1 MTAPATIPVK
11 RLSAVDRPA
20 LVAHFVK
27 LADEDRR
34 LRFGTARTDDSLA
47 EYVESLDFDR
57 DAVFGVFDDDLRLAG
72 VAHVAVSPEF
82 AELGV
87 SVLPAARQHGIGTAL
102 FERANLFAR
111 THYIRTMFT
120 HCLTENRTMMR
131 IASKAGMVIVTEAG
145 EADARL
151 ELPPAGLTS
160 ITREMMADRVA
171 LLDYA
176 MKAQLTAARR
186 LAASLR
192 GEDAEKD

>member
-1 MTAPATIPVK
+1 MTHPAAIPVK
-11 RLSAVDRPA
+11 RLSGADRPA
-20 LVAHFVK
+20 LVSHF
-27 LADEDRR
+27 LQFDEEDRR
-34 LRFGTARTDDSLA
+34 LRFGSARGDDSLR

-57 DAVFGVFDDDLRLAG
+57 DAVFGVFDDELALAG
-72 VAHVAVSPEF
+72 VAHVAVSPDS

-87 SVLPAARQHGIGTAL
+87 SVLPGARKRGIGTAL

-120 HCLTENRTMMR
+120 HCLTENRSMMR
-131 IASKAGMVIVTEAG
+131 LARKAGMVIVTEAG

-151 ELPPAGLTS
+151 ELRPAGMTT

-176 MKAQLTAARR
+176 MKAQLTASRR

-192 GEDAEKD
+192 GEPRED

>member
-1 MTAPATIPVK
+1 VTVPVK
-11 RLSAVDRPA
+11 RLSSGDRPA
-20 LVAHFVK
+20 LAAHF
-27 LADEDRR
+27 LQLDDADRR
-34 LRFGTARTDDSLA
+34 LRFGSARSDDSLR

-57 DAVFGVFDDDLRLAG
+57 DAVFGAFDNELALAG
-72 VAHVAVSPEF
+72 VAHVAVSPDS

-87 SVLPAARQHGIGTAL
+87 SVLPAARERGIGTAL

-120 HCLTENRTMMR
+120 HCLTENRSMMR
-131 IASKAGMVIVTEAG
+131 LARKAGMVIVTEAG

-151 ELPPAGLTS
+151 ELRPAGMTT

-176 MKAQLTAARR
+176 MKSQLTAARR
-186 LAASLR
+186 LAATWG
-192 GEDAEKD
+192 GEGEQG

>member
-1 MTAPATIPVK
+1 VTVPVK
-11 RLSAVDRPA
+11 RLSGADRPA
-20 LVAHFVK
+20 LAAHFIR
-27 LADEDRR
+27 LDDEDRR
-34 LRFGTARTDDSLA
+34 LRFGTARSDDSLR
-47 EYVESLDFDR
+47 EYVDSLDFDR
-57 DAVFGVFDDDLRLAG
+57 DAVFGVFDDELALAA
-72 VAHVAVSPEF
+72 VAHVSVSPES

-87 SVLPAARQHGIGTAL
+87 SVLPAARKRGIGTAL

-120 HCLTENRTMMR
+120 HCLTENRSMMR
-131 IASKAGMVIVTEAG
+131 LARKAGVIVTEAG

-151 ELPPAGLTS
+151 ELRPAGMTT

-186 LAASLR
+186 LAASWR
-192 GEDAEKD
+192 GEGEYG

>member
-1 MTAPATIPVK
+1 VTERATVPVK
-11 RLSAVDRPA
+11 RLSGADRPA
-20 LVAHFVK
+20 LVAHFVQ
-27 LADEDRR
+27 LDDEDRR
-34 LRFGTARTDDSLA
+34 LRFGSARRDESLR

-57 DAVFGVFDDDLRLAG
+57 DAVFGVFDDDLALAG
-72 VAHVAVSPEF
+72 VAHVAISPDS

-87 SVLPAARQHGIGTAL
+87 SVLPAARQRGIGTAL

-120 HCLTENRTMMR
+120 HCLTENRSMMHLAR
-131 IASKAGMVIVTEAG
+131 KAGMVIVTEAG

-151 ELPPAGLTS
+151 ELRPGGMTTIA
-160 ITREMMADRVA
+160 REMMADRVA

-186 LAASLR
+186 LAANLR
-192 GEDAEKD
+192 GEPRED

>member
-1 MTAPATIPVK
+1 LTDSVTVPVK
-11 RLSAVDRPA
+11 RLSSADRPA
-20 LVAHFVK
+20 LAVHF
-27 LADEDRR
+27 LQLDDADRR
-34 LRFGTARTDDSLA
+34 LRFGSARSDDSLR

-57 DAVFGVFDDDLRLAG
+57 DAVFGAFDNELALAG
-72 VAHVAVSPEF
+72 VAHVAVSPDS

-87 SVLPAARQHGIGTAL
+87 SVLPAARERGIGTAL

-120 HCLTENRTMMR
+120 HCLTENRSMMR
-131 IASKAGMVIVTEAG
+131 LARKAGMVIVTEAG

-151 ELPPAGLTS
+151 ELRPAGMTT

-176 MKAQLTAARR
+176 MKSQLTAARR
-186 LAASLR
+186 LAATWG
-192 GEDAEKD
+192 GEGEQG

>member
-11 RLSAVDRPA
+11 RLSGADRPA
-20 LVAHFVK
+20 LAAHFVR
-27 LADEDRR
+27 LDDEDRR
-34 LRFGTARTDDSLA
+34 LRFGTARSDDSLA
-47 EYVESLDFDR
+47 DYVASLDFDR
-57 DAVFGVFDDDLRLAG
+57 DAVFGAFDDDLRLAG
-72 VAHVAVSPEF
+72 VAHVAVFPEF

-87 SVLPAARQHGIGTAL
+87 SVLADARGRGIGTAL

-131 IASKAGMVIVTEAG
+131 IARKAGMVIVTEAG

-151 ELPPAGLTS
+151 ELPPAGLTT

-176 MKAQLTAARR
+176 MKRQLTVARR

-192 GEDAEKD
+192 GESDGAG

>member
-1 MTAPATIPVK
+1 LTHPVTVPVK
-11 RLSAVDRPA
+11 RLSSADRPA
-20 LVAHFVK
+20 LAAHFAQ
-27 LADEDRR
+27 LGDEDRR
-34 LRFGTARTDDSLA
+34 LRFGSARSDDSLR
-47 EYVESLDFDR
+47 EYVETLDFDR
-57 DAVFGVFDDDLRLAG
+57 DAVFGAFDDELALAG
-72 VAHVAVSPEF
+72 VAHVAVSPDF

-87 SVLPAARQHGIGTAL
+87 SVLPGARERGIGTAL

-120 HCLTENRTMMR
+120 HCLTENRAMMR
-131 IASKAGMVIVTEAG
+131 IARKTGMVIVTESG

-151 ELPPAGLTS
+151 DLPPAGMTT

-186 LAASLR
+186 LAASFR
-192 GEDAEKD
+192 GEGEPG

>member
-1 MTAPATIPVK
+1 VTHPETVPVK
-11 RLSAVDRPA
+11 RLSGADRPA
-20 LVAHFVK
+20 LAAHFVQ
-27 LADEDRR
+27 LDDEDRR
-34 LRFGTARTDDSLA
+34 LRFGTARSDESVV
-47 EYVESLDFDR
+47 EYVNSLDFDR
-57 DAVFGVFDDDLRLAG
+57 DAVFGVFDDELRLAG
-72 VAHVAVSPEF
+72 VAHVAVSPES

-87 SVLPAARQHGIGTAL
+87 SVLPAARKRGIGTAL

-120 HCLTENRTMMR
+120 HCLTENRSMMR
-131 IASKAGMVIVTEAG
+131 LARKAGMVIVTEAG

-151 ELPPAGLTS
+151 ELRPGGMAS

-186 LAASLR
+186 RAASWR
-192 GEDAEKD
+192 GEGEQG

>member
-1 MTAPATIPVK
+1 LTDSVTVPVK
-11 RLSAVDRPA
+11 RLSSADRPA
-20 LVAHFVK
+20 LAVHF
-27 LADEDRR
+27 LQLDDADRR
-34 LRFGTARTDDSLA
+34 LRFGSARSDDSLR

-57 DAVFGVFDDDLRLAG
+57 DAVFGAFDNDLALAG
-72 VAHVAVSPEF
+72 VAHVAVSPDS

-87 SVLPAARQHGIGTAL
+87 SVLPAARERGIGTAL

-120 HCLTENRTMMR
+120 HCLTENRSMMR
-131 IASKAGMVIVTEAG
+131 LARKAGMVIVTEAG

-151 ELPPAGLTS
+151 ELRPAGMTT

-176 MKAQLTAARR
+176 MKSQLTAARR
-186 LAASLR
+186 LAATWG
-192 GEDAEKD
+192 GEGEQG